1 MFSRFF
7 SKNDLEKG
15 YIEQKVTWR
24 ILRNLSEGGMGS
36 VYEAV
41 QDGADGFQK
50 RVALKLIKPDYAEQA
65 TFLQNFIGEA
75 KLVADLIHPN
85 ITQIYQFGKISGGY
99 FRAMEIVDGL
109 DLQQFMEVHD
119 AHHKKIPPEMAVLI
133 TSRVARGLAY
143 AHRKTDKDGVSL
155 GLVHRD
161 ISPRNILLSF
171 EGEVKITDFGIAKAR
186 GFLVDGEG
194 EWLGGK
200 APYMAPEQSRG
211 ESTDRRCDIYSLGV
225 MLSEM
230 LTGINIFA
238 AERTEVTFQNIQEL
252 ELPDFSKIETQVT
265 PELNTI
271 LHTMMARNRDD
282 RYQNAEK
289 LLYELEHHIYKGG
302 YGPTS
307 ETLAKYLKELCPEK
321 VLTKGPKEGT
331 GTKVILSMD

>member
-1 MFSRFF
+1 VFSRFF
-7 SKNDLEKG
+7 SKNDLSKG
-15 YIEQKVTWR
+15 TIEQKVVYH
-24 ILRNLSEGGMGS
+24 ISRNLSEGGMGS

-41 QDGADGFQK
+41 QDGAGGFQK

-85 ITQIYQFGKISGGY
+85 ITQIYQFGKVTGGY
-99 FRAMEIVDGL
+99 FMAMEIVDGL
-109 DLQQFMEVHD
+109 DLQQFMEVHE
-119 AHHKKIPPEMAVLI
+119 ARHKKMPVELAVLI
-133 TSRVARGLAY
+133 ASRVARGLAY
-143 AHRKTDKDGVSL
+143 AHRKADKDGALL

-186 GFLVDGEG
+186 GFLTDGEG

-211 ESTDRRCDIYSLGV
+211 ESTDMRCDIYSLGV
-225 MLSEM
+225 VLSEI
-230 LTGINIFA
+230 LTGTNIFA
-238 AERTEVTFQNIQEL
+238 AERTEVTFQRIQEM
-252 ELPDFSKIETQVT
+252 ELPDFSKLESQVT

-289 LLYELEHHIYKGG
+289 LLYELEHYIYKVG

-321 VLTKGPKEGT
+321 LLQRSGKDST
-331 GTKVILSMD
+331 GTQVILEMQ